1 MTDYRNTCFTLVE
14 VIVALAILTMGLLAG
29 LSLIAS
35 SQQRLTKASK
45 RWHEQHLLTQAA
57 EYFLLTN
64 GSASPPAE
72 VFSDPDYS
80 VRCDWDEPGDLPEGV
95 NPVLGGWK
103 LRTMNVVLSDKD
115 GRVARKI
122 AIDRIMK
129 GTD

>member
-64 GSASPPAE
+64 GSA
-72 VFSDPDYS
+72 F
-80 VRCDWDEPGDLPEGV
+80 VRRCCEEAI
-95 NPVLGGWK
+95 
-103 LRTMNVVLSDKD
+103 SDKPASSPIVRIASATMTST
-115 GRVARKI
+115 RVKQVFR
-122 AIDRIMK
+122 
-129 GTD
+129 